1 MHSAKRLIFNQ
12 MNIHYIKPS
21 YIQGYVSSVKG
32 YHEICSSHPYTRKLN
47 NNQIFVRKVIPPR
60 NLLQTWEQV
69 GTVTTIQKS
78 YFSSTTALKKLRLED
93 SWSNVHSVSKDSI
106 KVLQG
111 HINGRFLGVASIFLQ
126 IADTISFSE
135 NQEATIKEILE
146 DDTSRCH
153 YPFAGPL
160 SSAYYSWMTITN
172 EMERN
177 KELDN
182 IDLINPGTQKELALT
197 NLTLLVRKVMFEVH
211 QIDISNSYSK

>member
-1 MHSAKRLIFNQ
+1 MHSAKRLILNR
-12 MNIHYIKPS
+12 MNIHYIKSS

-32 YHEICSSHPYTRKLN
+32 YHKIRSYRPYTRKLN
-47 NNQIFVRKVIPPR
+47 NIPPR

-69 GTVTTIQKS
+69 RTVTMIQKA

-106 KVLQG
+106 KVLQD
-111 HINGRFLGVASIFLQ
+111 HVNSRFLGIASIFLK
-126 IADTISFSE
+126 IADTISLSE

-146 DDTSRCH
+146 DDISRCH

-160 SSAYYSWMTITN
+160 SSAYYSWTTITN

-211 QIDISNSYSK
+211 KIDISNAYSNCLNTYVGN

>member
-1 MHSAKRLIFNQ
+1 MHSVKRLILNR
-12 MNIHYIKPS
+12 MNIHYIKSS
-21 YIQGYVSSVKG
+21 YIRGYVSSVEG
-32 YHEICSSHPYTRKLN
+32 YHEIRSSYPYTRKLN
-47 NNQIFVRKVIPPR
+47 NQIFVSKVIPPG

-69 GTVTTIQKS
+69 RIVTTIQKA

-106 KVLQG
+106 KVLQD
-111 HINGRFLGVASIFLQ
+111 HVNSRFLGVASIFLQ
-126 IADTISFSE
+126 IADTISLSE

-146 DDTSRCH
+146 DDISRCH

-160 SSAYYSWMTITN
+160 SSAYYSWATITN

-211 QIDISNSYSK
+211 QI